1 MAASPAGMKDY
12 AIEVA
17 SPARDGDRMLALWR
31 SSLDFGD
38 RAQGKFDWYY
48 RRNPEG
54 PPLVVFLLHGAAR
67 EAIGVAATGTRRM
80 RYGERT
86 IPAGVMVDFGVL
98 EAHRTLF
105 PALFLQKAI
114 CRQALED
121 HALLY
126 GIPNPK
132 SLAVIR
138 RAGYRPI
145 GAIVRRVRVL
155 RVARYLSRH
164 VPEILGRLIGAL
176 VDPWLL
182 LPGRVRALS
191 ARGYGT
197 AWIERP
203 DERFDDLWARVRQ
216 SATLMGE
223 RDRRFLAWRFGDY
236 PFGPHRFFTVASEP
250 DGRLAG
256 YAACESSG
264 RVLQVRDF
272 LVDPA
277 QPGAWTRLWADLAL
291 AAYREG
297 HDSLV
302 VEFLG
307 GAKIQRMLAGAG
319 LIARER
325 GPVHAVLP
333 DGLAELADEARW
345 YLTNAD
351 DDN

>member
-1 MAASPAGMKDY
+1 MAASPSGMKDY

-31 SSLDFGD
+31 SSLDYGD

-54 PPLVVFLLHGAAR
+54 PPLVVFLLHGAAH

-80 RYGERT
+80 KYGERT
-86 IPAGVMVDFGVL
+86 IPAGVMVDFGVM

-145 GAIVRRVRVL
+145 GAFVRRVRVL

-164 VPEILGRLIGAL
+164 VPEFLGRLIGAL
-176 VDPWLL
+176 ADPLLL
-182 LPGRVRALS
+182 LPCWIRALA

-203 DERFDDLWARVRQ
+203 DERFDDLWAR
-216 SATLMGE
+216 ALPPGTLVGV

-236 PFGPHRFFTVASEP
+236 PFRPHRFFTVISP
-250 DGRLAG
+250 DGRLSA
-256 YAACESSG
+256 YAACESNG

-272 LVDPA
+272 LADPA
-277 QPGAWTRLWADLAL
+277 QPGAWKRLWADLAI
-291 AAYREG
+291 AAHREG

-307 GAKIQRMLAGAG
+307 SAKIQRRLADAG

-333 DGLAELADEARW
+333 EAFAELADEERW